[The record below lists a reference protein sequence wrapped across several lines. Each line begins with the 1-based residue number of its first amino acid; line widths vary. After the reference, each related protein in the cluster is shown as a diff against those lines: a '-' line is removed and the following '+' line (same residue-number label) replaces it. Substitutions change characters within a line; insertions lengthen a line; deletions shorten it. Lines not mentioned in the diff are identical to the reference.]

1 MVPETPGRLAAG
13 LERPMNAQVRPVAV
27 TVNLQGKTVELQQLG
42 EDALFGRA
50 SYGKYAYAVGCER
63 LFGLLDRHGIKATV
77 FVPGAEA
84 EANPDY
90 VAALARR
97 GHEIAAHGWAM
108 EAMDAPG
115 IDERALIERT
125 HAALTRIVGAS
136 PHGFRAPHGKLTEQ
150 TLGHLAALGYRYDS
164 SFQDDDRPYRLDAD
178 GGGGM
183 IEVPQSEILI
193 DATLYAQRQTH
204 DRVMKTWHE
213 EIEAMHRERCLITLT
228 LHPRSDYG
236 SARASRIAALDR
248 LLTWLRGLPGVA
260 FMRCDEI
267 AAAADDFRSE
277 SRRG

>member
-1 MVPETPGRLAAG
+1 
-13 LERPMNAQVRPVAV
+13 MNVSICAVAV

-90 VAALARR
+90 VAALAGR

-108 EAMDAPG
+108 ETMDAPE

-125 HAALTRIVGAS
+125 HATLARITGAA
-136 PHGFRAPHGKLTEQ
+136 PYGFRAPHGRLTER

-164 SFQDDDRPYRLDAD
+164 SFQDDDRPYRLDAE
-178 GGGGM
+178 GGAGM

-193 DATLYAQRQTH
+193 DATLYTQRQTH
-204 DRVMKTWHE
+204 DRFMKTWHE

-248 LLTWLRGLPGVA
+248 MLTWLHGLPGVT

-267 AAAADDFRSE
+267 AAAAGNWS
-277 SRRG
+277 SGARRQ

>member
-1 MVPETPGRLAAG
+1 MSASI
-13 LERPMNAQVRPVAV
+13 RPVAV
-27 TVNLQGKTVELQQLG
+27 TVNLQGKTVELQQLD
-42 EDALFGRA
+42 EHALFGRA

-63 LFGLLDRHGIKATV
+63 LFALLDRHGIKATV

-90 VAALARR
+90 ISALAGR

-108 EAMDAPG
+108 EAMDAPD
-115 IDERALIERT
+115 IDERALMERT
-125 HAALTRIVGAS
+125 HATLTRITGVA
-136 PHGFRAPHGKLTEQ
+136 PRGFRAPHGKLTEK
-150 TLGHLAALGYRYDS
+150 TLGHLAELGYRYDS

-178 GGGGM
+178 GGAGM

-213 EIEAMHRERCLITLT
+213 EIEAMHREQCLITLT

-248 LLTWLRGLPGVA
+248 MLTWLRELPGTA
-260 FMRCDEI
+260 FMRCEEI
-267 AAAADDFRSE
+267 AAAVGRAA
-277 SRRG
+277 

>member
-1 MVPETPGRLAAG
+1 
-13 LERPMNAQVRPVAV
+13 MNASICPVAV
-27 TVNLQGKTVELQQLG
+27 TVNLQGKTMELRELG

-90 VAALARR
+90 VAGLARH

-108 EAMDAPG
+108 EMMDAPG

-125 HAALTRIVGAS
+125 HATLARIAGAA
-136 PHGFRAPHGKLTEQ
+136 PRGFRAPHGRLTER
-150 TLGHLAALGYRYDS
+150 TLEHLAALGYRYDS

-178 GGGGM
+178 GGVGM

-193 DATLYAQRQTH
+193 DATLVAQRQTH
-204 DRVMKTWHE
+204 DRLMKTWHE
-213 EIEAMHRERCLITLT
+213 EIEAMHRERCLVTLT

-248 LLTWLRGLPGVA
+248 MLRWLRDLAGVT

-267 AAAADDFRSE
+267 AALETSRSKA
-277 SRRG
+277 

>member
-1 MVPETPGRLAAG
+1 MTSSTC
-13 LERPMNAQVRPVAV
+13 PVAV
-27 TVNLQGKTVELQQLG
+27 TVNLQGKTIELRQLG

-77 FVPGAEA
+77 FVPGEEA

-90 VAALARR
+90 VAALAGR

-108 EAMDAPG
+108 EEMDAAG
-115 IDERALIERT
+115 IDERALLERT
-125 HAALTRIVGAS
+125 HAVLARITGAA
-136 PHGFRAPHGKLTEQ
+136 PRGFRAPHGKLTER
-150 TLGHLAALGYRYDS
+150 TLGHLAALGYRYDA
-164 SFQDDDRPYRLDAD
+164 SFQDDDHPYRLDAD
-178 GGGGM
+178 GGPGM
-183 IEVPQSEILI
+183 IEVPQAEILI

-204 DRVMKTWHE
+204 DRVMQTWRE

-248 LLTWLRGLPGVA
+248 TLTWISGLADVSFMTCGQIAGGV
-260 FMRCDEI
+260 RT
-267 AAAADDFRSE
+267 
-277 SRRG
+277 